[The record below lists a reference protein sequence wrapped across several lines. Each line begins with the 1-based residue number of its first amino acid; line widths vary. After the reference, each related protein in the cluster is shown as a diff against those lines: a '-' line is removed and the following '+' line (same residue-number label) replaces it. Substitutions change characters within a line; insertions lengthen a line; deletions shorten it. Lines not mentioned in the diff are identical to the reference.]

1 MSHSSAEPAST
12 PRPQLSLFD
21 CVCVIVGIIIGS
33 GIYKTSPLITSQ
45 TTGVSQSLLDS
56 GVLPAWLDD
65 ASLLPL
71 VVLIAT
77 WILGALIALCGA
89 LCYAELAS
97 AYPHHGG
104 DYVYLKR
111 SFGPGV
117 GFFFVWCEFWIVR
130 PANIGAVG
138 FVFSE
143 YFLRLLGLKVTPWWT
158 TGVTAG
164 AVILLTMM
172 NVLGVRS
179 GIRTQNI
186 LSVIK
191 VVGLILIFLVAFFV
205 PVRSGFESI
214 PFDSN
219 SAGGS
224 FALAVV
230 LIMFTLGGWNDLA
243 FVSGEVKNPKRNMF
257 WALVLGLACVT
268 GVYILVTFAL
278 VHGLGFGGV
287 VQAQE
292 VASDLLQSRLGDIG
306 SGLISGLICI
316 STLGAINGMLYA
328 GARIY
333 YALGKEHPSF
343 GYVGVW
349 NSRRGGPVRGLWAQ
363 TLIALGLVVG
373 FGLYENGFTRL
384 VNFSTLF
391 FWTFFFLV
399 GVSLFVLRFKEPDHP
414 RPYRVWGY
422 PVVPILFCLS
432 SLYVFYSSTN
442 YAIAVGGWEWA
453 WAAFIVYAGLL
464 VAAFSPPSVGGE
476 DRTASLES
484 RWTKIRTAG
493 AQLALVVGRAGL
505 VVSGLGTLLGW
516 AAPWFWAGELA
527 SHFVLQ
533 WLMLSGL
540 SALLLILVRRPWA
553 SLLAAAMVV
562 VHAIAF
568 VQNPGAAPESGAKS
582 DAVTVSVASLNLLAG
597 NHKHDEVLDLIGN
610 LDADLVVCL
619 EVTPPWA
626 ETLQKLNRLYRFQ
639 EITPRDHA
647 FGIAVLS
654 RQPIA
659 AREFQPLGLDRP
671 QLLIRVPLP
680 DDRAWYL
687 GATHVD
693 PPIRPQMALDRDA
706 CLNEWSTE
714 LLAQGAPAV
723 MMGDFNTTPWSP
735 VFRKLLA
742 QKKWWDSR
750 GGFGNQPTWPSWL
763 GGLGIPI
770 DHALVGSGV
779 RVLNRST
786 FAIPGSDHRGLL
798 LELSIA
804 NNAETL

>member
-1 MSHSSAEPAST
+1 MANSTAEPAST

-21 CVCVIVGIIIGS
+21 CICVIVGIIIGS

-45 TTGVSQSLLDS
+45 TTGVSKTLLDS
-56 GVLPAWLDD
+56 GVLPAGLEDTHV
-65 ASLLPL
+65 LPL
-71 VVLIAT
+71 MVLIAT
-77 WILGALIALCGA
+77 WLLGASIALCGA

-143 YFLRLLGLKVTPWWT
+143 YFLRLIGVQVTPWLT

-164 AVILLTMM
+164 AVVLLTVM

-179 GIRTQNI
+179 GIRTQNT

-191 VVGLILIFLVAFFV
+191 VVGLILIFLVAFLL
-205 PVRSGFESI
+205 PVRNGFESV
-214 PFDSN
+214 PFDSK

-257 WALVLGLACVT
+257 LALVLGLACVT
-268 GVYILVTFAL
+268 AVYILVTLAF

-292 VASDLLQSRLGDIG
+292 VASDLLQSRLGAIG

-343 GYVGVW
+343 SYVGVW
-349 NSRRGGPVRGLWAQ
+349 NPRWGGPVRGLWAQ
-363 TLIALGLVVG
+363 TFIALGLIVG

-391 FWTFFFLV
+391 FWSFFFLV

-414 RPYRVWGY
+414 RPYRVLGY
-422 PVVPILFCLS
+422 PVVPVLFCLS
-432 SLYVFYSSTN
+432 SVYVFYSSTN
-442 YAIAVGGWEWA
+442 YAISVGGWEWA
-453 WAAFIVYAGLL
+453 WAAFIVYTGLL
-464 VAAFSPPSVGGE
+464 VAAFSPPPTEEKSQ
-476 DRTASLES
+476 DSFPES
-484 RWTKIRTAG
+484 GWTKIRKLG
-493 AQLALVVGRAGL
+493 AWLALIVGRLGL
-505 VVSGLGTLLGW
+505 VLSGAGTVLAW
-516 AAPWFWAGELA
+516 TASWFWLGELA
-527 SHFVLQ
+527 SHLVLQ
-533 WLMLSGL
+533 WLLLSGL
-540 SALLLILVRRPWA
+540 SALLLVLVRRPRLSLVAAVFVILHAMTLVQSSEA
-553 SLLAAAMVV
+553 S
-562 VHAIAF
+562 
-568 VQNPGAAPESGAKS
+568 S
-582 DAVTVSVASLNLLAG
+582 DAETSSESVAFTVASLNLRAG
-597 NHKHDEVLDLIGN
+597 NQQHEEVLELINSLNADLI
-610 LDADLVVCL
+610 VCL

-626 ETLQKLNRLYRFQ
+626 ASLERLRGEFRFQ
-639 EITPRDHA
+639 QLSPREHA
-647 FGIAVLS
+647 FGMAVLS
-654 RQPIA
+654 RNPMA
-659 AREFQPLGLDRP
+659 AKEFLPLGLDRP
-671 QLLIRVPLP
+671 QMLVRVPLGG
-680 DDRAWYL
+680 DQVWYL

-693 PPIRPQMALDRDA
+693 PPVRPQMAVNRDA
-706 CLNEWSTE
+706 CLDEWSNE
-714 LLAQGAPAV
+714 LLAQDSPAV
-723 MMGDFNTTPWSP
+723 MIGDFNVTPWSP
-735 VFRKLLA
+735 VFKELVSPI
-742 QKKWWDSR
+742 KWRDSR
-750 GGFGNQPTWPSWL
+750 LGFGNQPTWPSAL

-770 DHALVGSGV
+770 DHALVTSGV
-779 RVLNRST
+779 SVSNRST

-804 NNAETL
+804 SPAVSR

>member
-1 MSHSSAEPAST
+1 MANSNAEPASA

-21 CVCVIVGIIIGS
+21 CICVIVGIIIGS

-56 GVLPAWLDD
+56 GILPAGLNDP
-65 ASLLPL
+65 SVLPL

-77 WILGALIALCGA
+77 WLLGALIALCGA

-143 YFLRLLGLKVTPWWT
+143 YFLRLFGLQVTPWLT

-164 AVILLTMM
+164 AVVLLTVM

-179 GIRTQNI
+179 GIRTQNT

-191 VVGLILIFLVAFFV
+191 VVGLILIFLVAFLL
-205 PVRSGFESI
+205 PVRAGFESV
-214 PFDSN
+214 PFDSG

-257 WALVLGLACVT
+257 LALVLGLACVT
-268 GVYILVTFAL
+268 GVYILVTLAF

-292 VASDLLQSRLGDIG
+292 VASDLLQSRLGSIG
-306 SGLISGLICI
+306 SGLISGLICV

-343 GYVGVW
+343 SYVGVW
-349 NSRRGGPVRGLWAQ
+349 NSRWGGPVRGLWAQ
-363 TLIALGLVVG
+363 TLIALGLIVG

-391 FWTFFFLV
+391 FWSFFFLV
-399 GVSLFVLRFKEPDHP
+399 GVSLFILRFKEPEHP
-414 RPYRVWGY
+414 RPYRVFGY

-432 SLYVFYSSTN
+432 SIYVFYSSTN
-442 YAIAVGGWEWA
+442 YAISVGGWEWA

-464 VAAFSPPSVGGE
+464 VAAFSPPPQAKESEASRSGARWIQFRKLGARIALTVGWG
-476 DRTASLES
+476 
-484 RWTKIRTAG
+484 G
-493 AQLALVVGRAGL
+493 LALSGAGTVL
-505 VVSGLGTLLGW
+505 SWT
-516 AAPWFWAGELA
+516 APWLWLGELA
-527 SHFVLQ
+527 SHFVFQ
-533 WLMLSGL
+533 WLLISGL
-540 SALLLILVRRPWA
+540 SALLLVLVRRPRLSLVAAVLVVLHALTLMQTSATRPEAEA
-553 SLLAAAMVV
+553 S
-562 VHAIAF
+562 
-568 VQNPGAAPESGAKS
+568 SGQ
-582 DAVTVSVASLNLLAG
+582 VSFTVASLNLRAG
-597 NHKHDEVLDLIGN
+597 NPRHEEVLQLIKS
-610 LDADLVVCL
+610 LDADCIVCL
-619 EVTPPWA
+619 EVTPAWA
-626 ETLQKLNRLYRFQ
+626 ESLEKLKGEFRFQ
-639 EITPRDHA
+639 ELAPREHA
-647 FGIAVLS
+647 FGMAILS
-654 RQPIA
+654 RLPIA
-659 AREFQPLGLDRP
+659 AKEFHPLDLDRP
-671 QLLIRVPLP
+671 QLLVRVPLQ
-680 DDRAWYL
+680 DKQAWYL

-693 PPIRPQMALDRDA
+693 PPVRPQMAVNRDA
-706 CLNEWSTE
+706 CLKEWSKE
-714 LLAQGAPAV
+714 LLAQQSPAV
-723 MMGDFNTTPWSP
+723 MIGDFNATPWSP
-735 VFRKLLA
+735 VFKKLVSPRS
-742 QKKWWDSR
+742 WRDSR
-750 GGFGNQPTWPSWL
+750 IGFGNQPTWPSAL
-763 GGLGIPI
+763 GGVGIPI
-770 DHALVGSGV
+770 DHALVTSGV
-779 RVLNRST
+779 QVLNRST
-786 FAIPGSDHRGLL
+786 FTIPGSDHRGLQ
-798 LELSIA
+798 LELSITPPA
-804 NNAETL
+804 DSA